1 MTQHPAAPTRKKTP
15 NAAEYLNGQS
25 PRARGEAKLKSA
37 LEWIYLNGWTSA
49 DLLRQV
55 VGQAAGGYAA
65 KLVRSGL
72 LVETRTQ
79 SGCVQKGVPK
89 SVLTLSRIGLEEAER
104 FRTDSYPYIE
114 INPLRIPQH
123 LIRHNLIA
131 QQLTLTALRSGSAC
145 AYFTE
150 RMLQR
155 AGDKKEEKK
164 PDVEWKLCMSGDL
177 AAVEVE
183 LSAKWGRDL
192 DDFILKI
199 CIALDDRKGPPR
211 YNKFFI
217 FSDSPAILARY
228 EKALAPGSR
237 YMLWRSDPIA
247 RKYYKETA
255 LTVPDYV
262 HNRIQCSLLR
272 DA

>member
-1 MTQHPAAPTRKKTP
+1 MTQHPAAPTHKKTP

-211 YNKFFI
+211 YDKFFI
-217 FSDSPAILARY
+217 FSDSPAIVARY
-228 EKALAPGSR
+228 EKALAPRSR
-237 YMLWRSDPIA
+237 FTLWRSDPIA
-247 RKYYKETA
+247 RKYYEDKA
-255 LTVPDYV
+255 LYVPDYV
-262 HNRIQCSLLR
+262 RNRIQCSLLR

>member
-1 MTQHPAAPTRKKTP
+1 MTQHPASPVTRKTP
-15 NAAEYLNGQS
+15 NAAQYLHGQS
-25 PRARGEAKLKSA
+25 PRARGEEKRKAG
-37 LEWIYLNGWTSA
+37 LEWIYLHGWTSA
-49 DLLRQV
+49 DVLRQV

-79 SGCVQKGVPK
+79 SGAVQKGVPK

-104 FRTDSYPYIE
+104 FRSESYPYLE
-114 INPLRIPQH
+114 INPLRISQH

-131 QQLTLTALRSGSAC
+131 QQLTLTALQSGHAS

-155 AGDKKEEKK
+155 EGDRKDEKR
-164 PDVEWKLCMSGDL
+164 PDVVWRVPTTGNL

-183 LSAKWGRDL
+183 LSGKWSRDM
-192 DDFILKI
+192 DEFIRRI
-199 CIALDDRKGPPR
+199 CIAVNPGKGSPK
-211 YNKFFI
+211 YEKVFI
-217 FSDSPAILARY
+217 FSDSPAIIARY
-228 EKALAPGSR
+228 EKALTPGSKFT
-237 YMLWRSDPIA
+237 LWRYDPSA
-247 RKYYKETA
+247 RKYHEHQTGQ
-255 LTVPDYV
+255 VPEYV
-262 HNRIQCSLLR
+262 RNRIQCVLLE